1 MGELVMA
8 MHDNNPFQ
16 LYLWDLATLLK
27 ERARHA
33 KADAVHEGGQAP
45 FENGLVMGYY
55 HVLTTMRS
63 QALAFDIPLEDLNL
77 HDIDPDSELLQP

>member
-1 MGELVMA
+1 MT

-27 ERARHA
+27 ERARRA
-33 KADAVHEGGQAP
+33 KVDALHKSGETAA

-77 HDIDPDSELLQP
+77 HDMDPDSELLQP

>member
-1 MGELVMA
+1 MT

-27 ERARHA
+27 ERARQA
-33 KADAVHEGGQAP
+33 KVDASHKGGEAAA

-55 HVLTTMRS
+55 HVRS
-63 QALAFDIPLEDLNL
+63 DLR
-77 HDIDPDSELLQP
+77 S